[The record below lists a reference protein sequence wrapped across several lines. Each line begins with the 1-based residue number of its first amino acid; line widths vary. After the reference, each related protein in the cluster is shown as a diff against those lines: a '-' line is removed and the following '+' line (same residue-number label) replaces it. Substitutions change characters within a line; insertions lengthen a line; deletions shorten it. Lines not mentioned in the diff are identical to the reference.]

1 MHKPCLYEKND
12 HRVVVNDKFIYC
24 CTVYMIWKNGAS
36 LVEEKYYSS
45 NKPISLKKKDKKKV
59 MKNYILQTFLDLEFA
74 PENYLINNDYKIVE
88 V

>member
-1 MHKPCLYEKND
+1 
-12 HRVVVNDKFIYC
+12 
-24 CTVYMIWKNGAS
+24 MIWKNGAS

>member
-1 MHKPCLYEKND
+1 
-12 HRVVVNDKFIYC
+12 
-24 CTVYMIWKNGAS
+24 MIWKNGAS

-45 NKPISLKKKDKKKV
+45 DKPISLKKKDKKKV